1 MSNRYKRPPITN
13 EQIIECNKSI
23 ARYHGLRYD
32 DTLRYHKSW
41 ELLMPVVC
49 KILKEN
55 KYHILISTQVVSI
68 YPDLKMNRFIAHDH
82 SKSFLKNVWL
92 VVAEYCMNLKKNK
105 KK

>member
-1 MSNRYKRPPITN
+1 MKNKKAKPFN
-13 EQIIECNKSI
+13 EKETIIECNKSI
-23 ARYHGLRYD
+23 AKYNRLKYD
-32 DTLRYHKSW
+32 DTLKYHKSW

-68 YPDLKMNRFIAHDH
+68 YPDLKMDRFVAHDH

-92 VVAEYCMNLKKNK
+92 VVAEYCMNRKKNK
-105 KK
+105 K